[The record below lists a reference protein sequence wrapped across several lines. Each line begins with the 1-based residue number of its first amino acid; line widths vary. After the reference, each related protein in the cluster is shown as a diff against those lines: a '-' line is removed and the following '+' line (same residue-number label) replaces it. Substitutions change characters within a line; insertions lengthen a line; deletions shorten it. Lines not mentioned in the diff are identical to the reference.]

1 MDMQQLTLAEIARA
15 LAAKEFSASELSS
28 HLLARIKALEAE
40 ATMESVAGV
49 LGVG

>member
-1 MDMQQLTLAEIARA
+1 MAHG
-15 LAAKEFSASELSS
+15 F
-28 HLLARIKALEAE
+28 KALEAE